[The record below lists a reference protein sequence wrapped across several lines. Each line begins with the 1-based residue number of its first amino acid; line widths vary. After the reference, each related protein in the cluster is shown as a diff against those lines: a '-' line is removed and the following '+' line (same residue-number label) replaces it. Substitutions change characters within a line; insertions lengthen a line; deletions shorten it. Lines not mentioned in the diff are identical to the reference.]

1 MLSLPGKTSDIPKA
15 KNLYQNTS
23 ICRSTSNDPPQS
35 KQMLSQN
42 NDQTVMCE
50 TPQFL
55 NEFLKYVLFAD
66 DTFILFGW
74 GSEAAFGYSGE
85 ITKNP
90 KTMV

>member
-1 MLSLPGKTSDIPKA
+1 
-15 KNLYQNTS
+15 
-23 ICRSTSNDPPQS
+23 
-35 KQMLSQN
+35 
-42 NDQTVMCE
+42 MCE

-90 KTMV
+90 KTMVCFQ